1 MRRKFGLPFGV
12 SLAHVYLFPNRA
24 LYVGNLAGREGESK
38 KNKAVALLL
47 CSTAIEKVF
56 IPSKC
61 PSFMIPTWLG
71 GVETLRGTELR
82 MSSGGESSLHSNTPV
97 FQRELSPYTPLPGVN
112 TRQRRRARET
122 TQTEREHRQ
131 REKIKERE
139 KETGE
144 KTKHIDFRIG
154 FRSQLCI
161 INRQR
166 ARASAAT
173 QSGERRAVF

>member
-1 MRRKFGLPFGV
+1 M
-12 SLAHVYLFPNRA
+12 
-24 LYVGNLAGREGESK
+24 AGREGESK

-56 IPSKC
+56 IPLKC
-61 PSFMIPTWLG
+61 PSFMIPTWLGG

-112 TRQRRRARET
+112 ARQRRRARET

-131 REKIKERE
+131 RENIKERE
-139 KETGE
+139 KETE
-144 KTKHIDFRIG
+144 RKQNTLISALG
-154 FRSQLCI
+154 FGV
-161 INRQR
+161 NY
-166 ARASAAT
+166 
-173 QSGERRAVF
+173 V